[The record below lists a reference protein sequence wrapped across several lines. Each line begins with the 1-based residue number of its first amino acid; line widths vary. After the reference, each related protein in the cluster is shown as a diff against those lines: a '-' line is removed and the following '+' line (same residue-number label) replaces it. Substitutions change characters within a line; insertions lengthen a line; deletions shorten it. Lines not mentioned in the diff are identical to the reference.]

1 MSLGATIAVWPVIAY
16 YFGIGAFVAPI
27 ATFFAL
33 PALPGIIVTSAL
45 AGVVG
50 LFVLPVA
57 QVIGWLA
64 WLFLSYMLLVVGGF
78 SNLSAFIEVRSVDAN
93 LILIYCLVLALAL
106 WLIRNRQ
113 KLASPMSRVAAS
125 VKSDAGKSLDF
136 ISRVPKKRVIPS
148 LTVVA
153 ILASLAVATTPDN
166 NLHVSFLD
174 VGEGDAIFIQ
184 TPAHQDILID
194 GGPAPQAVSL
204 GLGEKMPFWDR
215 TLDLLILTHPHA
227 DHLTGLV
234 EVLQRYDAKQV
245 LSADLADNSPIYKEW
260 LKIIKEKNIKYT
272 VTQAG
277 QQIDLGGGVMISVLN
292 PMEPLLTGTE
302 SDIDNNGIV
311 LRLSM
316 GKVSFLLTADIWR
329 DAEWELIAQRADLS
343 STVLKVAHHGSET
356 STTSEFL
363 SVVNPQL
370 AIISVGK
377 DNKFGLP
384 DDEIIRRLSEKV
396 GAENI
401 YRTDEHG
408 AIEFIT
414 DGQRLWVET
423 ER

>member
-1 MSLGATIAVWPVIAY
+1 
-16 YFGIGAFVAPI
+16 
-27 ATFFAL
+27 
-33 PALPGIIVTSAL
+33 
-45 AGVVG
+45 
-50 LFVLPVA
+50 
-57 QVIGWLA
+57 
-64 WLFLSYMLLVVGGF
+64 
-78 SNLSAFIEVRSVDAN
+78 
-93 LILIYCLVLALAL
+93 
-106 WLIRNRQ
+106 
-113 KLASPMSRVAAS
+113 
-125 VKSDAGKSLDF
+125 
-136 ISRVPKKRVIPS
+136 
-148 LTVVA
+148 
-153 ILASLAVATTPDN
+153 
-166 NLHVSFLD
+166 
-174 VGEGDAIFIQ
+174 
-184 TPAHQDILID
+184 
-194 GGPAPQAVSL
+194 
-204 GLGEKMPFWDR
+204 
-215 TLDLLILTHPHA
+215 
-227 DHLTGLV
+227 
-234 EVLQRYDAKQV
+234 
-245 LSADLADNSPIYKEW
+245 
-260 LKIIKEKNIKYT
+260 
-272 VTQAG
+272 
-277 QQIDLGGGVMISVLN
+277 MISVLN